1 MKIPGRTRTPTVIQM
16 EAVECGAAALG
27 MILGYYGR
35 HVPLEELRVRCGIS
49 RNGSKA
55 NYLLKAARGF
65 GLTCAG
71 FRMDI
76 DDLKKRGMP
85 CIVFWKFGH
94 FVVLEGFGK
103 NRVYLNDPA
112 TGPRWVTEPEF
123 SDGFTGVVL
132 TFAKGPEFTPGGSRT
147 NFTAALLSRLK
158 GSGSGLLYVIL
169 AGLALAIVSILEPAL
184 RQLFIDSYIVAGIRE
199 WVPPLILSIAGVA
212 AIAAI
217 LAKLE
222 LSHILRLHMKLAITE
237 SSRFFWHVLRLPIQF
252 YSQRYSG
259 EISSRTGL
267 NESLASLLSGE
278 MATTA
283 ITICTLIF
291 NLAMLWSYS
300 STLTLVGLG
309 VSVLNLVVLRLI
321 SRSRVDR
328 NMRAMQE
335 TGKLA
340 ASTAAGLSMMET
352 IKSSGMED
360 SFFARFGGLH
370 AASLSTG
377 QSMGTMNTILGAA
390 PVLLGQLNS
399 MVMLCWGALLALRG
413 EMSVGM
419 LAAFLSLMS
428 AFVAPFGRLVQLG
441 GSIQDAQGMM
451 GRIEDVLKA
460 PLDPV
465 FAFNGKTGAAIT
477 RGSAQTGGLPPD
489 AAKSIGAQLEGSLRI
504 DSVSFGYS
512 RLEEPF
518 IRNFSLE
525 LQPGQRV
532 ALVGGS
538 GSGKTTIANLVCG
551 LYEPW
556 EGTIS
561 FDGIP
566 RNSVPREVLVSSVSR
581 VSQEIHLFEGSC
593 SDNISMW
600 DDTIPETWIQKA
612 AEDACIA
619 PLIASRKGGFASI
632 VAEGGRNFSGG
643 ERQRMEI
650 ARALAT
656 NPRILILDE
665 ATSALDPVT
674 EAEIDLNLRRRGC
687 TCLIVAHRLSTIR
700 DCDEILVMDKGM
712 IAERGTHA
720 QLMALGGRYAELIHE

>member
-1 MKIPGRTRTPTVIQM
+1 MKLPGRTRTPTLIQM

-27 MILGYYGR
+27 IILGYYGR
-35 HVPLEELRVRCGIS
+35 HVPLEELRVRCGVS

-55 NYLLKAARGF
+55 NNILKAARGY
-65 GLTCAG
+65 GLTAGG

-76 DDLKKRGMP
+76 AELKNREMP
-85 CIVFWKFGH
+85 CIVFWQFKH
-94 FVVLEGFGK
+94 FVVLEGFGR
-103 NRVYLNDPA
+103 NRVYVNDPA
-112 TGPRWVTEPEF
+112 TGPRWLTETEF
-123 SDGFTGVVL
+123 SDGFTGVAL

-147 NFTAALLSRLK
+147 NFTGALLSRLK
-158 GSGSGLLYVIL
+158 GSGSGLLYVVL
-169 AGLALAIVSILEPAL
+169 AGLALAFVSILEPAL
-184 RQLFIDSYIVAGIRE
+184 RQLFIDSYLVAGIRE

-212 AIAAI
+212 LIAAI

-222 LSHILRLHMKLAITE
+222 LGHILRLHMKLAVTG

-259 EISSRTGL
+259 EISSRVGL
-267 NESLASLLSGE
+267 NEAVASLLSGE
-278 MATTA
+278 AATTA

-291 NLAMLWSYS
+291 NLAMLGRYS
-300 STLTLVGLG
+300 LKLTLVGMG
-309 VSVLNLVVLRLI
+309 VSALNLVVLRFI
-321 SRSRVDR
+321 ARSRIDR

-335 TGKLA
+335 NGKLA
-340 ASTAAGLSMMET
+340 ASTMAGLGMMET

-360 SFFARFGGLH
+360 SFFARFGGLQ
-370 AASLSTG
+370 AAALSTG
-377 QSMGTMNTILGAA
+377 QSMGTLNTILGAA
-390 PVLLGQLNS
+390 PVLLGQLNG
-399 MVMLCWGALLALRG
+399 MVMLCWGALLALGG

-465 FAFNGKTGAAIT
+465 FASAGAAMP
-477 RGSAQTGGLPPD
+477 SAGAPD
-489 AAKSIGAQLEGSLRI
+489 AAKGIGAQLEGRLTL

-518 IRNFSLE
+518 IRNFSLDI
-525 LQPGQRV
+525 QPGQRV

-581 VSQEIHLFEGSC
+581 VSQEIHLFAGSC

-600 DDTIPETWIQKA
+600 DDTIPEAWIQAA
-612 AEDACIA
+612 AEDARIA
-619 PLIASRKGGFASI
+619 PLIASRKGGFASM
-632 VAEGGRNFSGG
+632 VGEGGRNFSGG
-643 ERQRMEI
+643 ERQRVEI
-650 ARALAT
+650 ARALAG

-712 IAERGTHA
+712 IVERGTHA
-720 QLMALGGRYAELIHE
+720 QLMALGGRYAELINE

>member
-1 MKIPGRTRTPTVIQM
+1 MKAPVRRRTPTLIQM

-27 MILGYYGR
+27 IILGYYGR
-35 HVPLEELRVRCGIS
+35 HVPLEELRIRCGVS

-55 NYLLKAARGF
+55 NNILKAARSY
-65 GLTCAG
+65 GLTAGG

-76 DDLKKRGMP
+76 AELKNREMP
-85 CIVFWKFGH
+85 CIVFWQFKH
-94 FVVLEGFGK
+94 FVVLEGFGG

-112 TGPRWVTEPEF
+112 TGPRWVTETEF
-123 SDGFTGVVL
+123 SDGFTGVAL

-147 NFTAALLSRLK
+147 NFTGALLSRLK

-169 AGLALAIVSILEPAL
+169 AGLALAFVSILEPAL
-184 RQLFIDSYIVAGIRE
+184 RQLFIDSYLVAGIRE
-199 WVPPLILSIAGVA
+199 WVPSLILSIAGVA
-212 AIAAI
+212 LIAAI

-222 LSHILRLHMKLAITE
+222 LGHILRLHMKLAVTG

-252 YSQRYSG
+252 YTQRYSG
-259 EISSRTGL
+259 EISSRVGL
-267 NESLASLLSGE
+267 NETVASLLSGE
-278 MATTA
+278 AATTA

-291 NLAMLWSYS
+291 NLAMLGRYS
-300 STLTLVGLG
+300 PKLTMVGMG
-309 VSVLNLVVLRLI
+309 VSALNLVVLRVI

-335 TGKLA
+335 SGKLA
-340 ASTAAGLSMMET
+340 ASTMAGLSMMET

-360 SFFARFGGLH
+360 SFFARFGGLQ
-370 AASLSTG
+370 AAALSTG
-377 QSMGTMNTILGAA
+377 QSMGTLNTILGAA
-390 PVLLGQLNS
+390 PVLLGQLNG
-399 MVMLCWGALLALRG
+399 MVMLCWGALLALGG

-460 PLDPV
+460 PLDPA
-465 FAFNGKTGAAIT
+465 FA
-477 RGSAQTGGLPPD
+477 PD
-489 AAKSIGAQLEGSLRI
+489 AARNIGARLEGRLTL

-518 IRNFSLE
+518 IRNFSLDI
-525 LQPGQRV
+525 QPGQRV

-556 EGTIS
+556 EGVIS

-581 VSQEIHLFEGSC
+581 VSQEIHLFAGSC

-600 DDTIPETWIQKA
+600 DDTIPEAWIQAA
-612 AEDACIA
+612 AEDARIA
-619 PLIASRKGGFASI
+619 PLITSRKGGFASK
-632 VAEGGRNFSGG
+632 VGEGGGNFSGG
-643 ERQRMEI
+643 ERQRVEI
-650 ARALAT
+650 ARALAS

-712 IAERGTHA
+712 IVERGTHD